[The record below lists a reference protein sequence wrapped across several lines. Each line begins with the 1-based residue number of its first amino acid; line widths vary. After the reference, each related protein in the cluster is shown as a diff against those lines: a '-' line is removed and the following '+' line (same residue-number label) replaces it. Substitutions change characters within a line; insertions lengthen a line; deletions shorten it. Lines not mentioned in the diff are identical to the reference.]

1 MRSLFSIA
9 SMATLIA
16 SSAFAGEGARTV
28 DGKPLVLIGAGA
40 RKKGDDKL
48 YDITLYVG
56 EQEGKRAFP
65 ALVMRAGGRD
75 KARLVRGDHA
85 PAFLVW
91 GHFPKQAV
99 LKFARKV
106 PAAELRADLASAF
119 EADVKGGDDFLALVE
134 DAAPGDEWVLTTR
147 DDGEVSLTIKGELR
161 AGPAGPKTARAIWS
175 IWLGERP
182 LSPELR
188 RALIEHI
195 DVLGEK

>member
-1 MRSLFSIA
+1 MRSWLVAIMLAFVA
-9 SMATLIA
+9 LP
-16 SSAFAGEGARTV
+16 AFAVEATRTV
-28 DGKPLVLIGAGA
+28 DGKAMVLIGSGA
-40 RKKGDDKL
+40 RKKGEDKL
-48 YDITLYVG
+48 YDIALWVG
-56 EQEGKRAFP
+56 EQEAKRAFP
-65 ALVMRAGGRD
+65 ALVMRAGGKD
-75 KARLVRGDHA
+75 KARLVHGDHA

-99 LKFARKV
+99 IKFARKV

-119 EADVKGGDDFLALVE
+119 DASVKGGDDFLALIE

-147 DDGEVSLTIKGELR
+147 DDGEVSLTINGELR

-175 IWLGERP
+175 IWLGEHS
-182 LSPELR
+182 LSAELR